1 MSRGSSSSALSTVL
15 TDRVDISLAA
25 CTLTLVL
32 VLVLVLMKLLR
43 ESAADLT
50 VCDAKT
56 THRDG
61 GKW

>member
-25 CTLTLVL
+25 CTLMLVL
-32 VLVLVLMKLLR
+32 VPVLMKLLR